1 MSLRPDFCAPRL
13 ADVPLTALG
22 GARVLLLDA
31 DNTLSPWR
39 GAVPDPAAARWVE
52 SAKAAGFRLCI
63 ASNSDAERLRPLE
76 EALGIPAF
84 PRAGK
89 PLPSGLRRI
98 AREMGA
104 APGAC
109 ALIGDQLLTDG
120 LAARLAGMRAVLLE
134 PLDPSREFTGTRVN
148 RVLERILLRIFR
160 IR

>member
-31 DNTLSPWR
+31 DNTLAPWR

-98 AREMGA
+98 AQEMGA

-109 ALIGDQLLTDG
+109 ALIGDQLLTDM

>member
-31 DNTLSPWR
+31 DNTLAPWR

-109 ALIGDQLLTDG
+109 ALIGDQLLTDV

>member
-31 DNTLSPWR
+31 DNTLAPWR

-76 EALGIPAF
+76 EALGILAF

-109 ALIGDQLLTDG
+109 ALIGDQLLTDV

>member
-31 DNTLSPWR
+31 DNTLAPWR

-104 APGAC
+104 APDAC
-109 ALIGDQLLTDG
+109 ALIGDQLLTDA

>member
-13 ADVPLTALG
+13 AAVPLTALG

-31 DNTLSPWR
+31 DNTLAPWR

-109 ALIGDQLLTDG
+109 ALIGDQLLTDV

>member
-104 APGAC
+104 APDAC
-109 ALIGDQLLTDG
+109 ALIGDQLLTDM

>member
-13 ADVPLTALG
+13 ADVPLAALA

-31 DNTLSPWR
+31 DNTLAPWR
-39 GAVPDPAAARWVE
+39 GAVPDPASARWVE

-104 APGAC
+104 APDAC
-109 ALIGDQLLTDG
+109 ALIGDQLLTDV

>member
-31 DNTLSPWR
+31 DNTLAPWR

-98 AREMGA
+98 AQEMGA
-104 APGAC
+104 APDAC
-109 ALIGDQLLTDG
+109 ALIGDQLLTDV
-120 LAARLAGMRAVLLE
+120 LAARLAGMHAVLLE

>member
-104 APGAC
+104 APDAC
-109 ALIGDQLLTDG
+109 ALIGDQLLTDV

-148 RVLERILLRIFR
+148 RVPERILLRIFR

>member
-1 MSLRPDFCAPRL
+1 MSLRPDFCTPRL

-31 DNTLSPWR
+31 DNTLAPWR

-89 PLPSGLRRI
+89 PLPSGLHRI

-104 APGAC
+104 APDAC
-109 ALIGDQLLTDG
+109 ALIGDQLLTDV

>member
-104 APGAC
+104 SPDAC
-109 ALIGDQLLTDG
+109 ALIGDQLLTDV

>member
-31 DNTLSPWR
+31 DNTLAPWR

-98 AREMGA
+98 AQEMGA
-104 APGAC
+104 APDAC
-109 ALIGDQLLTDG
+109 ALIGDQLLTDV
-120 LAARLAGMRAVLLE
+120 LAARLAGMRTVLLE